1 MALIQYN
8 NFYRMFGI
16 RRLQQ
21 MVAPPLPLLTRL
33 QLPANSYYHYV
44 GVGPLDD
51 GPTEDAT
58 VLQKN
63 KNRPFPLMAI
73 RQLTATEGNPRLLP
87 VPIDRVIRGHI
98 TRNPRFRPMRDLAS
112 VERDPQVIGVF
123 NYSLLHRMYRY
134 PRNLYSNL
142 NRWRNIHDT
151 IWSKIADLANNS
163 ARNQFIEFELPRVLP
178 SVSMFNIMEHSMTQK
193 LAAAFSYSECVILL
207 ELWKWLGE
215 GRAES
220 MISKIDPKQYSRVN
234 IIFRESN
241 RWLVVNLGQLDQW
254 RLPTKR
260 EIEEDPSLASR
271 KGNAPARMQRYMLRL
286 AMSLTAARD
295 DTVPEN
301 LGNEEED
308 SKAGIK
314 TENQIK
320 AEEVPTVATV
330 TPNGKTVKEPVKPT
344 QADGVPKP
352 KTTPTPETG
361 EFVDE
366 VEREE
371 REERALDKDSQVVDA
386 IDEGPEVPSFDS
398 NIDAD
403 LEALATIADSSY
415 GDDPADD
422 PNVIVEYS
430 PPEAKSPEE
439 AIIAHANALS
449 EAGGWP
455 ATEYRRVIEA
465 AGKYKQITAPD
476 GTTLGEFIQIKPH
489 HVEIKEVS
497 KVPDRQTIIDKS
509 MLKSAHLDFDRR
521 YVKDVMQRDIANVAV
536 SLQNAGVLVQDF
548 RVNEVED
555 ITGGR
560 LEYAIKVKPL
570 QGTPSTLR
578 FKMPRVEADGSYR
591 VNGVSYRTRKQRGD
605 LPIRKLTPSRVALTS
620 YYGKVFVERSER
632 KVNDYGRWLRDNIMR
647 MALGDNTAL
656 IPSIEQGDAFDP
668 TYDAPRLYTMIA
680 QGIRAFNLVVN
691 RDGADVEWKLIFDH
705 KRVGAIFSGSEDPNA
720 SQAKLTEHGKYTVMG
735 HTVGGRILVMDKLNA
750 IYEVLPTGEYAPM
763 PPLDELLGL
772 AGMRAPVEYA
782 ELRVFGK
789 MVPVGVVLSY
799 LMGLDEVCR
808 RLGVKPRIVPA
819 GQRTGI
825 MPGEWSI
832 VFQDETWL
840 FNREDTVAT
849 LILGGWRDYRETT
862 VNYNHQ
868 EFNRRDVYFNVLE
881 ENGLSVR
888 YLRELDLMAQMF
900 IDPITKE
907 LLGLMKE
914 PQVWT
919 ELLVRAAAL
928 LEKDQHPHEL
938 DSKFMRIKG
947 YERFAGLLYAEL
959 VRSLRVHNAKGSKA
973 MHPLEINPYA
983 VWIAISEDP
992 AKDQSLEINPIKE
1005 LKEIE
1010 AVTYSGTGG
1019 RSGRSMVKR
1028 TRAFHQSDLGTIS
1041 EATSDSSDVGINT
1054 FMSADPMLQNL
1065 RGMTNEYQL
1074 GKSGATSALSTTSM
1088 LSPAA
1093 DRDDMKRAN
1102 FASIQQAH
1110 GIACKDYHQAQV
1122 RTGYEQVIPYRVGP
1136 NYAVMAKQS
1145 GKVQSLTPTGII
1157 VLYDDGQLQGVE
1169 IGRKYGNAAGL
1180 TIPHEIVTPL
1190 KAGDTF
1196 AAGEPIAY
1204 NSGFFE
1210 PDFFNRKHIVWK
1222 SSTNAKTALMEST
1235 DTLEDSCAI
1244 STKLSEK
1251 LTTKITKLRT
1261 VVVNFDQQVHRMI
1274 AVGDEVEYDS
1284 ILCVIEDAVSASGG
1298 GVLDESTID
1307 TLRVLTAQAPQ
1318 AKIRGKVERVEIFY
1332 HGEKEDMS
1340 PSLRTLVADS
1350 DQKLTQRLRSQGKRV
1365 FNGRVDE
1372 NFRVENDAL
1381 QLDSAAINI
1390 YITTDVAAGVGDKG
1404 VFGNQLKTVF
1414 GRVYSDNVRTESGT
1428 PIDAI
1433 FGALSVDNRIV
1444 MSPYIIGTTATLLN
1458 VIAKKAIALYR
1469 SN

>member
-8 NFYRMFGI
+8 NFYRMYGV

-21 MVAPPLPLLTRL
+21 LVSPPLPLLTRL
-33 QLPANSYYHYV
+33 SLPANSYYHYV

-58 VLQKN
+58 ALAKN
-63 KNRPFPLMAI
+63 RNRPFPLATVKE
-73 RQLTATEGNPRLLP
+73 LTLHDGNPRLLP
-87 VPIDRVIRGHI
+87 IPVDRVARGHI
-98 TRNPRFRPMRDLAS
+98 TRNPRFRMMRDLAS
-112 VERDPQVIGVF
+112 VERDPQTIGVF
-123 NYSLLHRMYRY
+123 NYSLLHRLYRY
-134 PRNLYSNL
+134 PRNIYANL

-151 IWSKIADLANNS
+151 IWSKVADVANQS
-163 ARNQFIEFELPRVLP
+163 SRNQFIEFDLPRVLP
-178 SVSMFNIMEHSMTQK
+178 SVSMFNIMENSMTQK

-215 GRAES
+215 NRDKS
-220 MISKIDPKQYSRVN
+220 MISKIDPKHYSRVN
-234 IIFRESN
+234 LIFRESN

-254 RLPTKR
+254 RIPTKR
-260 EIEEDPSLASR
+260 EIEENPSLASR
-271 KGNAPARMQRYMLRL
+271 KGNDPARMQRYMLRL
-286 AMSLTAARD
+286 AMALTAARD
-295 DTVPEN
+295 DTVSEN

-308 SKAGIK
+308 SKVGIK

-320 AEEVPTVATV
+320 AEEVPTITKVSTS
-330 TPNGKTVKEPVKPT
+330 GKTIKDTIKPS

-352 KTTPTPETG
+352 NTTPTPETG

-371 REERALDKDSQVVDA
+371 REERALNEDAQV
-386 IDEGPEVPSFDS
+386 IDQGPEVPTFDS
-398 NIDAD
+398 NIDDD
-403 LEALATIADSSY
+403 LAALATIADSAY
-415 GDDPADD
+415 GDDPEDD
-422 PNVIVEYS
+422 PTVFVEYA
-430 PPEAKSPEE
+430 PPEAKSPDE
-439 AIIAHANALS
+439 AIIAHANALTD
-449 EAGGWP
+449 AGGWP
-455 ATEYRRVIEA
+455 ATEYRRALEA
-465 AGKYKQITAPD
+465 AGKYKQIPAPD
-476 GTTLGEFIQIKPH
+476 GTTLGEFIQIKPEY
-489 HVEIKEVS
+489 VQIKEVS
-497 KVPDRQTIIDKS
+497 KVPDSHIVVDKT
-509 MLKSAHLDFDRR
+509 MLQSAHLDFDRR
-521 YVKDVMQRDIANVAV
+521 YVKDVMQRDVANVAV

-560 LEYAIKVKPL
+560 MEYAIKVKPL

-578 FKMPRVEADGSYR
+578 FKMPRVEEDGSYR

-632 KVNDYGRWLRDNIMR
+632 KVNDYGRWLRDNITR
-647 MALGDNTAL
+647 MALGDNAKL
-656 IPSIEQGDAFDP
+656 ITSIEQGNAFDP
-668 TYDAPRLYTMIA
+668 SYEAPRLYTMIA
-680 QGIRAFNLVVN
+680 QGIRSFNLVVN
-691 RDGADVEWKLIFDH
+691 RDGQDVEWKLIFDH
-705 KRVGAIFSGSEDPNA
+705 KRVGAIFSASEDPA
-720 SQAKLTEHGKYTVMG
+720 ATMSKLTEFGKYTVIGM
-735 HTVGGRILVMDKLNA
+735 TVHGRVLVMDKLNA
-750 IYEVLPTGEYAPM
+750 IYEVLPTGVYAPM

-772 AGMRAPVEYA
+772 AGFKAPVEFA

-789 MVPVGVVLSY
+789 MIPVGVVLCY

-808 RLGVKPRIVPA
+808 RLDVKPRIVPA
-819 GQRTGI
+819 GQRTNAL
-825 MPGEWSI
+825 PGEWPI

-868 EFNRRDVYFNVLE
+868 EFNRRDVYFNVLD

-907 LLGLMKE
+907 ILAEMKE

-928 LEKDQHPHEL
+928 LETDQHPHEL
-938 DSKFMRIKG
+938 DNRFMRVKG
-947 YERFAGLLYAEL
+947 YERFPGLLYGEL

-1028 TRAFHQSDLGTIS
+1028 TRAFHETDKGTIS

-1054 FMSADPMLQNL
+1054 FMSADPMFNNL
-1065 RGMTNEYQL
+1065 RGMSNQYID
-1074 GKSGATSALSTTSM
+1074 GKSGATSALSTTSL

-1122 RTGYEQVIPYRVGP
+1122 RTGYERVIPYRVGA
-1136 NYAVMAKQS
+1136 NYAVMAKKD
-1145 GKVQSLTPTGII
+1145 GKVTSLTPTGVI
-1157 VLYDDGQLQGVE
+1157 VSYDDGEVVGVE

-1180 TIPHEIVTPL
+1180 TIPHEIVTPFKL
-1190 KAGDTF
+1190 GDVFQAGQ
-1196 AAGEPIAY
+1196 PIAY

-1210 PDFFNRKHIVWK
+1210 PDFFDPRYIVWK
-1222 SSTNAKTALMEST
+1222 SSTNAKTALLEST

-1244 STKLSEK
+1244 STKLSKK
-1251 LTTKITKLRT
+1251 LTTQITKLRT
-1261 VVVNFDQQVHRMI
+1261 IVVSFDQQVHRMI
-1274 AVGDEVEYDS
+1274 SVGDQVEYDS
-1284 ILCVIEDAVSASGG
+1284 ILCVIEDAVSASSS
-1298 GVLDESTID
+1298 GVLDDSTID
-1307 TLRVLTAQAPQ
+1307 TLRVLTASAPQ

-1332 HGEKEDMS
+1332 NGEKEDMS
-1340 PSLRTLVADS
+1340 PSLRTLVTES
-1350 DQKLTQRLRSQGKRV
+1350 DQKLTSRLRSQGKRA

-1381 QLDSAAINI
+1381 QLDSAAINV
-1390 YITTDVAAGVGDKG
+1390 YITTEVAAGVGDKG

-1414 GRVYSDNVRTESGT
+1414 GRVYSDDVRTESGVQ
-1428 PIDAI
+1428 IDAI

-1458 VIAKKAIALYR
+1458 VIAKEAVKLYE
-1469 SN
+1469 SS